1 MIDLHCHI
9 LPGLDDGPKN
19 EEESLLMA
27 RAAVEQGIHTIVAT
41 PHHQTTRYMNNK
53 ETVVEAVNKLQDLFK
68 KEDIPLTIRPGQE
81 VRIYGDLVLDYEQND
96 IQTLNE
102 TDKYI
107 LLEFPSNH
115 VPRYTQ
121 TLLYDMQMK
130 GLIPVIAHPERNAE
144 IAEHP
149 SILFDLVS
157 KGALAQ
163 VTASSLTGDFGK
175 SIKKLSL
182 QFIEHNLVHIVAS
195 DAHNITNRPFKLKQA
210 YQTIHDEFDAEMLSL
225 FQEQAYS
232 ILAGRAV
239 YRQEPQEL
247 RRKKLFGIF

>member
-9 LPGLDDGPKN
+9 LPGLDDGPTNK
-19 EEESLLMA
+19 EESLLMA

-41 PHHQTTRYMNNK
+41 PHHQTTKYMNEKIDIQSAVEKLNIVLK
-53 ETVVEAVNKLQDLFK
+53 ENE
-68 KEDIPLTIRPGQE
+68 IPLTILPGQE
-81 VRIYGDLVLDYEQND
+81 VRVYGNLLQDYDENL

-102 TDKYI
+102 TNKYI

-115 VPRYTQ
+115 VPRYTK
-121 TLLYDMQMK
+121 TLLYDMQLK

-175 SIKKLSL
+175 SIRKLSL

-232 ILAGRAV
+232 ILAGRAI
-239 YRQEPQEL
+239 YRQEPQEI

>member
-9 LPGLDDGPKN
+9 LPGLDDGPAN

-41 PHHQTTRYMNNK
+41 PHHQTTKYMNDK
-53 ETVVEAVNKLQDLFK
+53 SAILAAVQHLNEVLKQN
-68 KEDIPLTIRPGQE
+68 EIPLTVLPGQE
-81 VRIYGDLVLDYEQND
+81 LRIYGELLQGYED
-96 IQTLNE
+96 HTIQTLNE
-102 TDKYI
+102 TNKYI
-107 LLEFPSNH
+107 LLEFPANH
-115 VPRYTQ
+115 VPRYTEK
-121 TLLYDMQMK
+121 LLYNMQLK
-130 GLIPVIAHPERNAE
+130 GLLPIIAHPERNAE

-149 SILFDLVS
+149 SILFNLIN

-195 DAHNITNRPFKLKQA
+195 DAHNVTNRPFKLKNSYEVLQ
-210 YQTIHDEFDAEMLSL
+210 DEFGADMLSL

-232 ILAGRAV
+232 ILAGRPV
-239 YRQEPQEL
+239 YKQEPSEI